1 LYLGL
6 EVITAS
12 RPTLIFLRAT
22 GLEPELHLQSDQVW
36 HLFLSHIWGTGQDQ
50 AAVIKRQLL
59 LLLPCMK
66 VFLDIDDLEDVGELE
81 RYIRQTTVILIFLS
95 RGYFAS
101 RNCLREA
108 HAAQQLAKPLCLVL
122 EMDEAKGG
130 APLAAMQAECP
141 DELRPYVFGGKRT
154 LIQWHRV
161 ADLQLLT
168 LKMIALEVLNQT
180 SLRVEPPR
188 LLESAPRAPREKAL
202 ITSAS
207 GERTC
212 GGSGTARPRL
222 ESCAISLSRR
232 SRLEISTTPL
242 EQHKQHALASEATH
256 GEEAELT
263 LDDLLIPGTLS
274 SQCLVFAA
282 SVSLW
287 ALPSNEGA
295 REVGTRLL
303 SLLAQQ
309 SNLRADAS
317 EASFR
322 LFRRRTRAARL
333 VATDFEEQADER
345 AVMTHLLLYLNR
357 RTWQG
362 AAGEKTA
369 AGVRLARQAKLP
381 VVMVHERDPE
391 QGGVPF
397 DYFFEFTPR
406 DLITGG
412 LFKMMAIAWWP
423 PPYLK
428 MCALQIGV
436 AIRDSSTSRGEH
448 SMNDLKAAMDSRRA
462 RMTAKMAEALKHSR
476 ASGLEVAATA
486 MAGES
491 AASASVRKTVT
502 ELTCELRGTA

>member
-180 SLRVEPPR
+180 SLHAGSSRRRKPSLTQRGARGGGGTGGVGVGVVGGSDSFG
-188 LLESAPRAPREKAL
+188 LGVGGD
-202 ITSAS
+202 TGVDGDTGVGVFGS
-207 GERTC
+207 GEQQAPSREASHKETV
-212 GGSGTARPRL
+212 L
-222 ESCAISLSRR
+222 E
-232 SRLEISTTPL
+232 
-242 EQHKQHALASEATH
+242 
-256 GEEAELT
+256 
-263 LDDLLIPGTLS
+263 LDDLVIPGTLS
-274 SQCLVFAA
+274 SQRLVFAS

-287 ALPSNEGA
+287 TLPSNEGA
-295 REVGTRLL
+295 HEVGAKLL
-303 SLLAQQ
+303 SLLGQQ

-317 EASFR
+317 EAGFY
-322 LFRRRTRAARL
+322 LFQRRTRAARL
-333 VATDFEEQADER
+333 IATDFEKQADEQ